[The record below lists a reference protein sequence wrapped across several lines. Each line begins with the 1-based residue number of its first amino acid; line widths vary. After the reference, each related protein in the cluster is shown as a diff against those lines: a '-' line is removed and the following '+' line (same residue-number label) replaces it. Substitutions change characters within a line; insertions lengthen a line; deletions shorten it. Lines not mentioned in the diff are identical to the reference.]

1 MGLTPGIGSSAANS
15 STKDAGMPF
24 ASSDPMRWVALS
36 TLSLCFL
43 CATLPARAQSAD
55 ELMRARVVFADGL
68 RDEQAHAYGPAL
80 EKFLRVKAVRDTA
93 AVRYRIATCFENLG
107 RLVEARAL
115 FSKVTD
121 GARPS
126 SDDAS
131 IDAAAKDH
139 VTALDAR
146 IPTVEVRVADG
157 KGALL
162 RVDGEDGAP
171 LEPGAPP
178 LGLDPGEHLLV
189 LERQGQ
195 KATERRVRV
204 AEGARTTV
212 TMGFEAPAPQVP
224 TPIPAPVVAPE
235 PAHDSSRQTLGYA
248 LGAAGLAAGIAS
260 IVAVV
265 VRETTIAD
273 MNATCPSG
281 VCPRDHEAQLL
292 SQRNRASFLGPFA
305 AALGVAGLG
314 LTGTGVFVV
323 ITAPGKRATS
333 GAQPAAPA
341 SAMVGLEGKF

>member
-1 MGLTPGIGSSAANS
+1 
-15 STKDAGMPF
+15 
-24 ASSDPMRWVALS
+24 MRWVALS
-36 TLSLCFL
+36 TLSVCFL
-43 CATLPARAQSAD
+43 CATLPARAQGAD

-68 RDEQAHAYGPAL
+68 RDEQAHAYAPAL

-131 IDAAAKDH
+131 IDAAAKDR
-139 VTALDAR
+139 VAALDAR

-157 KGALL
+157 KRALL
-162 RVDGEDGAP
+162 RVDGQDGLL
-171 LEPGAPP
+171 LEQGTPP
-178 LGLDPGEHLLV
+178 VGLDPGEHLLV
-189 LERQGQ
+189 LEREGQ
-195 KATERRVRV
+195 KPTERRVRV

-212 TMGFEAPAPQVP
+212 TMGFESPAPQAP
-224 TPIPAPVVAPE
+224 MPAPLVAPE
-235 PAHDSSRQTLGYA
+235 AAHDSSRQTLGYA
-248 LGAAGLAAGIAS
+248 LGAAGIAAGIAS

-281 VCPRDHEAQLL
+281 VCPRDREAQLM

-314 LTGTGVFVV
+314 LAGTGVFLV

-341 SAMVGLEGKF
+341 SATVGLEGKF

>member
-1 MGLTPGIGSSAANS
+1 
-15 STKDAGMPF
+15 MPF
-24 ASSDPMRWVALS
+24 ASSDRMRWVALS

-43 CATLPARAQSAD
+43 CATLPAWAQGAD

-107 RLVEARAL
+107 RLVEARRL
-115 FSKVTD
+115 FAKVTD

-131 IDAAAKDH
+131 IDAAAKDR
-139 VTALDAR
+139 VAALDAR

-157 KGALL
+157 KPALL
-162 RVDGEDGAP
+162 RVDGQDGVL
-171 LEPGAPP
+171 LEQGTPP
-178 LGLDPGEHLLV
+178 VGLDPGEHLLV
-189 LERQGQ
+189 LEREGQ
-195 KATERRVRV
+195 KPTERRVRV

-212 TMGFEAPAPQVP
+212 TMGFESPAPQAPV
-224 TPIPAPVVAPE
+224 PAPLVAPE
-235 PAHDSSRQTLGYA
+235 AAHDSSRQTLGYA
-248 LGAAGLAAGIAS
+248 LGAAGIAAGIAS

-281 VCPRDHEAQLL
+281 VCPRDREAQLM

-314 LTGTGVFVV
+314 LTGTGVFLV
-323 ITAPGKRATS
+323 ITAPGKRGTS

-341 SAMVGLEGKF
+341 SATVGLEGKF